1 MQRHNNDRKMNTGRP
16 WVNLFSRILSHAAI
30 ILACVLTVL
39 LACDMFLKGEMSFL
53 ANTYSKMMIFILCM
67 VTAVN
72 SIIQLSCLD
81 KLRSLRRYMRLKK
94 RSGK

>member
-1 MQRHNNDRKMNTGRP
+1 MNTGRP

-53 ANTYSKMMIFILCM
+53 ANAYSKLMILILCI

>member
-1 MQRHNNDRKMNTGRP
+1 MQRNNNDRKMNTGRP

-53 ANTYSKMMIFILCM
+53 ANTYSKRMIFILCM